1 MVKHNRWCIE
11 AKYLFSLSHYIYV
24 STVHTCTQI
33 KIEYCP
39 CPDLNSI
46 VSRTRPQKYPCVELL
61 FCSLEQKKVGQALHE
76 RRRYFSSSFPS
87 FDIFQG
93 WALSRGVFSRISS
106 ILAGR
111 IANSCWSP
119 NNTMSLGLS
128 LSLVFFCLRH
138 SAHIGHVCNNWWNL
152 EIRLGVS

>member
-1 MVKHNRWCIE
+1 MEKHIRWCIE

-46 VSRTRPQKYPCVELL
+46 VSQTRPQKYPCIELL
-61 FCSLEQKKVGQALHE
+61 FCSLDQKKSWTSSPWKAALFH
-76 RRRYFSSSFPS
+76 FSSSFPS

-128 LSLVFFCLRH
+128 LSLVFFV
-138 SAHIGHVCNNWWNL
+138 SVIVHILAMCATIGGIWRSDRV
-152 EIRLGVS
+152 

>member
-11 AKYLFSLSHYIYV
+11 AKDLFSLSHYIYV

-39 CPDLNSI
+39 CPDKNSI
-46 VSRTRPQKYPCVELL
+46 VSRTRLQKYPCVELL
-61 FCSLEQKKVGQALHE
+61 LCKKKVGQALHE
-76 RRRYFSSSFPS
+76 RRRHFSSSFPS

-119 NNTMSLGLS
+119 NNTMSSGLS
-128 LSLVFFCLRH
+128 LSLVFFV
-138 SAHIGHVCNNWWNL
+138 SVIVHILAMCATIGGIWRSDRV
-152 EIRLGVS
+152 